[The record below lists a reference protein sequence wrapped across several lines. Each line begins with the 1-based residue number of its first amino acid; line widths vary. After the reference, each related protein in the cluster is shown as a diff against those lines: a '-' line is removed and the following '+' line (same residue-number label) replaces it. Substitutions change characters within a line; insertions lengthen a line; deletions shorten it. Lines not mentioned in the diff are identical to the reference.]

1 MAILNPQ
8 PVVINGVSYP
18 NLGFDLAM
26 ATRISD
32 NRMKL
37 AINAVLWPYRDT
49 EIGPEVLTLPPD
61 LASSLQIPPII
72 YADAQLAAAQ
82 GDMPM
87 AEFLATL
94 EFISQRLLN
103 KKAGM
108 AE

>member
-37 AINAVLWPYRDT
+37 NINAFLWPYRDT
-49 EIGPEVLTLPPD
+49 ETGPEILIVPPG
-61 LASSLQIPPII
+61 LASLQIPPII

-82 GDMPM
+82 GDTPM
-87 AEFLATL
+87 EEFLAAL